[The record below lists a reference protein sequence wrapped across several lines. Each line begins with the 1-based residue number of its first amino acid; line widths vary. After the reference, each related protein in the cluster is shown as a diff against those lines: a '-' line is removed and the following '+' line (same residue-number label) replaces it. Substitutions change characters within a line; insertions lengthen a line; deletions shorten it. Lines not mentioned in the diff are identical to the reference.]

1 MTAGWPVPGP
11 SGRRGHSSHEAG
23 YGRGAAS
30 AIAAAGW
37 HPRSAPTSQAVG
49 IPRQTAGARGVGL
62 VAGAIARALIPNDA
76 FRHMHGW
83 RSWLTS
89 TGLGLLG
96 ALVGFWIFH
105 GRFGIG
111 DTNKFDWGG
120 IVGAVIGAMIVVAV
134 ASFPIK
140 RFANRPVP
148 VRAENPVCGFDQQGW
163 PSQPPDRHDRRSCAC
178 GSPSFSSRGWP
189 RGCGCP
195 GVRRHGRPQR
205 S

>member
-1 MTAGWPVPGP
+1 MLAAVGFAGAPARAHAPEQFCGWTDRFKMGL
-11 SGRRGHSSHEAG
+11 
-23 YGRGAAS
+23 GAWGWGGS
-30 AIAAAGW
+30 MNVGSFIAALALGF
-37 HPRSAPTSQAVG
+37 
-49 IPRQTAGARGVGL
+49 

-105 GRFGIG
+105 GLFGIG

-134 ASFPIK
+134 ASFLIK
-140 RFANRPVP
+140 RFAKHPAV
-148 VRAENPVCGFDQQGW
+148 
-163 PSQPPDRHDRRSCAC
+163 
-178 GSPSFSSRGWP
+178 
-189 RGCGCP
+189 
-195 GVRRHGRPQR
+195 
-205 S
+205 